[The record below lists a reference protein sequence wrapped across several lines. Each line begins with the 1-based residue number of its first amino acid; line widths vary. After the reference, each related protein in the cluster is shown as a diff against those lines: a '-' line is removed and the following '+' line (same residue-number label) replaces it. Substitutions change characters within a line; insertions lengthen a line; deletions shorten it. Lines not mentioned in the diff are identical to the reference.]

1 VGQIEP
7 DCFTAITVLCS
18 YLLTFHARR
27 LGWARGALILIIG
40 AFAASTHPSHIL
52 LVAGLVVVAGVFK
65 ILSIV
70 HHNRPA
76 LAHANVTLPILTA
89 LIAVCLIVVSNYE
102 LTGKAFFNRTGS
114 VFVFASLLQDGLV
127 TRLLDDECPQAHYAL
142 CKYKDHLPPTA
153 ERWLWFPE
161 SPFNKL
167 GRFKGTAAES
177 QRIVM
182 DIVRAYPGGLFLSTL
197 DDTAHQLVTFRT
209 GDQIEP
215 QEWVLYP
222 DLDRFIPRQMLSYM
236 DARQQQGRI
245 HFGIVN
251 AIDLSVETLAQLGL
265 IWMLA
270 VSVRQRRWNVAILL
284 GFLGVAIIGN
294 AFICGALSNPHDRYQ
309 SRLVWMPVFALALL
323 GADRL
328 FSLRLKAESGT

>member
-1 VGQIEP
+1 
-7 DCFTAITVLCS
+7 
-18 YLLTFHARR
+18 
-27 LGWARGALILIIG
+27 
-40 AFAASTHPSHIL
+40 
-52 LVAGLVVVAGVFK
+52 
-65 ILSIV
+65 
-70 HHNRPA
+70 
-76 LAHANVTLPILTA
+76 
-89 LIAVCLIVVSNYE
+89 
-102 LTGKAFFNRTGS
+102 
-114 VFVFASLLQDGLV
+114 
-127 TRLLDDECPQAHYAL
+127 
-142 CKYKDHLPPTA
+142 
-153 ERWLWFPE
+153 
-161 SPFNKL
+161 
-167 GRFKGTAAES
+167 
-177 QRIVM
+177 M
-182 DIVRAYPGGLFLSTL
+182 DIVRAYPGGLLLSTL